1 MSSVIEYGSIGL
13 APRLRTFGMTPA
25 IFAKQYSEHVEN
37 GHCSDRLIGT
47 TVVTV
52 CIKWPLQCFRPLNVV
67 V

>member
-13 APRLRTFGMTPA
+13 APRLRTSGMTPA

-37 GHCSDRLIGT
+37 GHCSDRLIGP

-52 CIKWPLQCFRPLNVV
+52 CIKWPPNVFGH
-67 V
+67 

>member
-13 APRLRTFGMTPA
+13 APSLRTFGMTPA

-52 CIKWPLQCFRPLNVV
+52 CIKWPPNVFGH
-67 V
+67 